1 LTPVFDSEV
10 QLFDA
15 LRNAITSGPYPGIGS
30 GGRAADLAL
39 VFAWRNW
46 QLARMGGSIGAVLPR
61 TTLSSTVGADWREEV
76 LGRGSLHAVTAI
88 NSGQWVF
95 ASVHPQYS
103 IVFLSLE
110 KVASASQELLLSGPF
125 HDFETFAKHRN
136 EIGRLGIGSL
146 RKASDG
152 LAIPQLPDST
162 SAEIFARLIES
173 PTLADFSSDIE
184 FKPVYEFNATT
195 DRPSFDAGNQT
206 ENRWPVIGGSGFEIW
221 TPETGEIY
229 AWADP
234 KKAKRALQERRLR
247 QVRIK
252 SSAFYG
258 QSEEW
263 ASDPETLPCNQVR
276 IAFRDITNATNT
288 RTCIAALI
296 PPNVFLTNKAPY
308 LLRIGGDERMEAF
321 LLGVLSSIP
330 LDWYA
335 RRFVELGMNF
345 QILNGL
351 PIPAQN
357 LEDGR
362 CKRLIENAGRL
373 AAVDERY
380 AAWAKAVGIKVGSV
394 KAEDE
399 KDSLISENDALVA
412 HMYGLSRAQLE
423 HIFKTFHR
431 GWDYGPRLEKVL
443 SFYDKLPKVAS

>member
-1 LTPVFDSEV
+1 
-10 QLFDA
+10 
-15 LRNAITSGPYPGIGS
+15 
-30 GGRAADLAL
+30 
-39 VFAWRNW
+39 
-46 QLARMGGSIGAVLPR
+46 
-61 TTLSSTVGADWREEV
+61 
-76 LGRGSLHAVTAI
+76 
-88 NSGQWVF
+88 
-95 ASVHPQYS
+95 
-103 IVFLSLE
+103 
-110 KVASASQELLLSGPF
+110 
-125 HDFETFAKHRN
+125 
-136 EIGRLGIGSL
+136 
-146 RKASDG
+146 
-152 LAIPQLPDST
+152 
-162 SAEIFARLIES
+162 
-173 PTLADFSSDIE
+173 
-184 FKPVYEFNATT
+184 
-195 DRPSFDAGNQT
+195 
-206 ENRWPVIGGSGFEIW
+206 
-221 TPETGEIY
+221 
-229 AWADP
+229 
-234 KKAKRALQERRLR
+234 
-247 QVRIK
+247 
-252 SSAFYG
+252 
-258 QSEEW
+258 
-263 ASDPETLPCNQVR
+263 
-276 IAFRDITNATNT
+276 
-288 RTCIAALI
+288 
-296 PPNVFLTNKAPY
+296 
-308 LLRIGGDERMEAF
+308 MEAF